1 MSDCHAT
8 QQSDEMYCAPCNLR
22 WDVNDSD
29 PPPCRPKSFPAP
41 APDNRT
47 PDRKKLDAVAKGYHD
62 LIALQTKQRDTTA
75 KMIRACVARLKSP
88 DSRKRREAIVA
99 LEQLAEMMEK
109 HDER

>member
-1 MSDCHAT
+1 MADCRAT

-29 PPPCRPKSFPAP
+29 PPPCRNSFPSVAP

-47 PDRKKLDAVAKGYHD
+47 PDRKKLDAVAKGYND
-62 LIALQTKQRDTTA
+62 LMALQQKQRDTTA

-88 DSRKRREAIVA
+88 DSRKRKEAIDA
-99 LEQLAEMMEK
+99 LDQLATMMENG
-109 HDER
+109 R